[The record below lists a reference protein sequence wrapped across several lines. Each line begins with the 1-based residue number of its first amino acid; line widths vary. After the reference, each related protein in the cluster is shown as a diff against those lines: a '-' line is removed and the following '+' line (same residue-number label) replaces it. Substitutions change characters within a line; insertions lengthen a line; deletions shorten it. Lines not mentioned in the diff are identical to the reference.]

1 MAQKEGKTSA
11 TVYWQ
16 GDSLE
21 VLRNFPRDIQGELG
35 KDIRRIQDGKLP
47 LDSKPMKSIG
57 AGVFELRQ
65 ADSNGWYRLIYLKKI
80 GDRVFMLH
88 SFVKK
93 SAKTSP
99 RDLNI
104 AKNRLKVVQA
114 MLAKE
119 KKDAK
124 KNK

>member
-1 MAQKEGKTSA
+1 MPKDAPQQDA
-11 TVYWQ
+11 TVIWE

-21 VLRNFPRDIQGELG
+21 VLRDFPRAIKKGLGEDLQRMQLG
-35 KDIRRIQDGKLP
+35 EKPR
-47 LDSKPMKSIG
+47 DSRPMQSIG
-57 AGVFELRQ
+57 KGVFELRQ
-65 ADSNGWYRLIYLKKI
+65 IDGKGWYRVIYLKKI
-80 GDRVFMLH
+80 ANRIFMLH

-104 AKNRLKVVQA
+104 AKSRLKDVLA
-114 MLAKE
+114 MLTKE

>member
-1 MAQKEGKTSA
+1 MANESDKKSA
-11 TVYWQ
+11 EVFWQ
-16 GDSLE
+16 GDSRE
-21 VLRNFPRDIQGELG
+21 VQKSFPRDIQIELG
-35 KDIRRIQDGKLP
+35 RDIRRVQDGKLP

-65 ADSNGWYRLIYLKKI
+65 QDRNGWYRLIYLKKI

-104 AKNRLKVVQA
+104 ATNRLKEVQA

-119 KKDAK
+119 KNDAK

>member
-1 MAQKEGKTSA
+1 MTAEQGGKPTR
-11 TVYWQ
+11 VYWE
-16 GDSLE
+16 GDCLE
-21 VLRNFPRDIQGELG
+21 VLKTFPRAIQIELG
-35 KDIRRIQDGKLP
+35 RDIRRIQDGKFP
-47 LDSKPMKSIG
+47 LDSKPMRSVG
-57 AGVFELRQ
+57 QGVFELRQ
-65 ADSNGWYRLIYLKKI
+65 VDGNGWYRLIYLKKI
-80 GDRVFMLH
+80 GDRLFMLH

-104 AKNRLKVVQA
+104 AKRRLKEVQA
-114 MLAKE
+114 LLAKE